1 MPGPSKIRSARAGDG
16 ERRAHLVHR
25 VVVKDADHHVVGSS
39 SNPLLSRDEL
49 GRSHREV
56 RDLEALDERLVDVV
70 PYLQRPVVKVRQ
82 EPRFGRMEINSF
94 DAVRTLKQYPL
105 HVESQR
111 LRNRGERE
119 RRVRTLRTPR
129 ARRAGRHRA
138 PTRETP
144 LAHTHTHSEKKEGPR
159 PRRSARERE
168 GGAERGVATCGEGR
182 RGIIGS
188 DRGDA
193 SRGAALT
200 ILLHSCG
207 GLPAPTAPPLEYE
220 RGESLWETLIAG
232 I

>member
-129 ARRAGRHRA
+129 ARRAGRPRA

-144 LAHTHTHSEKKEGPR
+144 LAHTHTHSEKKKGRDREGAR
-159 PRRSARERE
+159 AREKEVRKGGSRPAARE
-168 GGAERGVATCGEGR
+168 GEESSGAIAGTR
-182 RGIIGS
+182 RG
-188 DRGDA
+188 A
-193 SRGAALT
+193 
-200 ILLHSCG
+200 LHSPSCFTLAG
-207 GLPAPTAPPLEYE
+207 DCLLLPRL
-220 RGESLWETLIAG
+220 L
-232 I
+232 

>member
-129 ARRAGRHRA
+129 ARRAGRPRA
-138 PTRETP
+138 PTREIP
-144 LAHTHTHSEKKEGPR
+144 LAHTHTHSEKKKGRDREGAR
-159 PRRSARERE
+159 AREKEVRKGGSRPAARE
-168 GGAERGVATCGEGR
+168 GEESSGAIAGTR
-182 RGIIGS
+182 RG
-188 DRGDA
+188 A
-193 SRGAALT
+193 
-200 ILLHSCG
+200 LHSPSCFTLAG
-207 GLPAPTAPPLEYE
+207 DCLLLPRL
-220 RGESLWETLIAG
+220 L
-232 I
+232 

>member
-144 LAHTHTHSEKKEGPR
+144 LAHTHTHSEKKKGRDREGAR
-159 PRRSARERE
+159 AREKEVRKGGSRPAARE
-168 GGAERGVATCGEGR
+168 GEESSGAIAGTR
-182 RGIIGS
+182 RG
-188 DRGDA
+188 A
-193 SRGAALT
+193 
-200 ILLHSCG
+200 LHSPSCFTLAG
-207 GLPAPTAPPLEYE
+207 DCLLLPRL
-220 RGESLWETLIAG
+220 L
-232 I
+232 